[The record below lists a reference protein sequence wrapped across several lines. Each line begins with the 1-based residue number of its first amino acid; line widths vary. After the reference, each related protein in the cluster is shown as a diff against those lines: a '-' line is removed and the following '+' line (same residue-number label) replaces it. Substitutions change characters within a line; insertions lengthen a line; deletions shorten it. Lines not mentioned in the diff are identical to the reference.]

1 MSLTVDIR
9 KKFSDGNRKFE
20 LDVQFEFSGEFQVLY
35 GPSGAGKSLT
45 LRALA
50 GLLKPDSGR
59 ISFEKTVYFD
69 SSSRKYVPPQ
79 KRNLGYVPQSYGLF
93 PHLTVRK
100 NIEFGLNNFF
110 QFTTSKKDKET
121 VLYLMDLFEIKETS
135 ESYPKHLSG
144 GQKQRAAIAR
154 ALARDPKI
162 LLLDEPFAALHG
174 DLRQKMREE
183 LKSLRKKISMPILLI
198 SHDPIDLEYFGTPA
212 LYMEDGK
219 ILTARSQ

>member
-1 MSLTVDIR
+1 MSLTVDIQ
-9 KKFSDGNRKFE
+9 KKLFDGNRKFE
-20 LDVQFEFSGEFQVLY
+20 LDVRFEFSGEFQVLY

-59 ISFEKTVYFD
+59 ISFANTVYFD
-69 SSSRKYVPPQ
+69 SSSKKYIPPQ

-100 NIEFGLNNFF
+100 NIEFGLNKFF
-110 QFTTSKKDKET
+110 RVTTSKRDKET
-121 VLYLMDLFEIKETS
+121 VSYLMNLFEIEETS

-144 GQKQRAAIAR
+144 GQKQRVAIAR

-162 LLLDEPFAALHG
+162 LLLDEPFAALHT

-183 LKSLRKKISMPILLI
+183 LKSLRKKIAMPILLI
-198 SHDPIDLEYFGTPA
+198 SHDPKDLEYFGTSP

-219 ILTARSQ
+219 IISNLS

>member
-1 MSLTVDIR
+1 MSLIVDIR
-9 KKFSDGNRKFE
+9 KKLSDGNRKFE

-59 ISFEKTVYFD
+59 ISFANTVYFD
-69 SSSRKYVPPQ
+69 SSSKKYIPPQ

-100 NIEFGLNNFF
+100 NIEFGLNRFF
-110 QFTTSKKDKET
+110 QFATSKKDKET
-121 VLYLMDLFEIKETS
+121 VSYLMNLFEIEETS

-144 GQKQRAAIAR
+144 GQKQRVAIAR

-162 LLLDEPFAALHG
+162 LFLDEPFAALHG

-198 SHDPIDLEYFGTPA
+198 SHDPKDLEYFGTSA

-219 ILTARSQ
+219 ILSSRS

>member
-9 KKFSDGNRKFE
+9 KNLSDGNRKFE

-50 GLLKPDSGR
+50 GLLKPDSGK
-59 ISFEKTVYFD
+59 ISFANTVYFD
-69 SSSRKYVPPQ
+69 SSSKKYIPPQ

-100 NIEFGLNNFF
+100 NIEFGLNKFF
-110 QFTTSKKDKET
+110 RFTTSQKDKET
-121 VLYLMDLFEIKETS
+121 VSHLMNLFEIEETS

-144 GQKQRAAIAR
+144 GQKQRVAIAR

-162 LLLDEPFAALHG
+162 LLLDEPFAALHT

-183 LKSLRKKISMPILLI
+183 LKSLRNKISMPILLI
-198 SHDPIDLEYFGTPA
+198 SHDPKDLEYFGTTA

-219 ILTARSQ
+219 IISNRS

>member
-1 MSLTVDIR
+1 MSLFVDIR
-9 KKFSDGNRKFE
+9 KKLSDGNRKFE
-20 LDVQFEFSGEFQVLY
+20 LDVQFDFSGEFQVLY

-59 ISFEKTVYFD
+59 ISFANTVYFD
-69 SSSRKYVPPQ
+69 SSSKKYILPQ

-100 NIEFGLNNFF
+100 NIEFSLNRFF
-110 QFTTSKKDKET
+110 RITNKKDKEK
-121 VLYLMDLFEIKETS
+121 VSYLMNLFEIQETS

-162 LLLDEPFAALHG
+162 LLLDEPFAALHT

-198 SHDPIDLEYFGTPA
+198 SHDPKDLEYFGTSA

-219 ILTARSQ
+219 IISNRS

>member
-9 KKFSDGNRKFE
+9 KTLSDGNRKFE

-50 GLLKPDSGR
+50 GLLRPDSGR
-59 ISFEKTVYFD
+59 ISFANTVYFD
-69 SSSRKYVPPQ
+69 SSSKKYIPPQ

-100 NIEFGLNNFF
+100 NIEFGLNRFF
-110 QFTTSKKDKET
+110 RITSQKDKET
-121 VLYLMDLFEIKETS
+121 VSYLMNLFEIEETS

-144 GQKQRAAIAR
+144 GQKQRVAIAR

-162 LLLDEPFAALHG
+162 LLLDEPFAALHT

-183 LKSLRKKISMPILLI
+183 LKSLRKKIRMPILLI
-198 SHDPIDLEYFGTPA
+198 SHDPKDLEYFGTSA
-212 LYMEDGK
+212 LYMEEGK
-219 ILTARSQ
+219 IISNRS

>member
-9 KKFSDGNRKFE
+9 KKLSDGNRKFE

-59 ISFEKTVYFD
+59 ISFADAVYFD
-69 SSSRKYVPPQ
+69 SSSKKYTPPQ

-100 NIEFGLNNFF
+100 NIEFGLNKIFHA
-110 QFTTSKKDKET
+110 TKKKDKET
-121 VLYLMDLFEIKETS
+121 VSYLMNLFEIEETS

-144 GQKQRAAIAR
+144 GQKQRVAIAR

-162 LLLDEPFAALHG
+162 LLLDEPFAALHT

-183 LKSLRKKISMPILLI
+183 LKSLRHKISMPIFLI
-198 SHDPIDLEYFGTPA
+198 SHDPKDLEYFGTSA
-212 LYMEDGK
+212 LYMEDGR
-219 ILTARSQ
+219 IISNRS

>member
-9 KKFSDGNRKFE
+9 KRLSDGNRKFE

-50 GLLKPDSGR
+50 GLLKPDSGC
-59 ISFEKTVYFD
+59 ISFANTVYFD
-69 SSSRKYVPPQ
+69 SSSKKYIPPQ

-100 NIEFGLNNFF
+100 NIEFGLNKFF
-110 QFTTSKKDKET
+110 RATKQKDKET
-121 VLYLMDLFEIKETS
+121 VSYLMNLFEIEETS

-144 GQKQRAAIAR
+144 GQKQRVAIAR

-162 LLLDEPFAALHG
+162 LLLDEPFAALHT

-183 LKSLRKKISMPILLI
+183 LKSLRYKISMPILLI
-198 SHDPIDLEYFGTPA
+198 SHDPKDLEYFGTSA
-212 LYMEDGK
+212 LYMEGGK
-219 ILTARSQ
+219 IINNRS

>member
-9 KKFSDGNRKFE
+9 KKLSDGNRKFE

-59 ISFEKTVYFD
+59 ISFANTVYFD
-69 SSSRKYVPPQ
+69 SSSDKYIPPQ

-100 NIEFGLNNFF
+100 NIEFGLNKFF
-110 QFTTSKKDKET
+110 RTVKKKDKET
-121 VLYLMDLFEIKETS
+121 VSYLMNLFEIEETS
-135 ESYPKHLSG
+135 ESYPKNLSG
-144 GQKQRAAIAR
+144 GQKQRVAIAR

-162 LLLDEPFAALHG
+162 LLLDEPFAALHT
-174 DLRQKMREE
+174 DLRQKMRGE
-183 LKSLRKKISMPILLI
+183 LKSLRHKISMPILLI
-198 SHDPIDLEYFGTPA
+198 SHDPKDLEYFGTSA

-219 ILTARSQ
+219 IISNRS

>member
-9 KKFSDGNRKFE
+9 KKLSDGNRKFE

-50 GLLKPDSGR
+50 GLLKPDSGH
-59 ISFEKTVYFD
+59 ISFADAVYFD
-69 SSSRKYVPPQ
+69 SSSKKYIPPQ

-100 NIEFGLNNFF
+100 NIEFGLNKIF
-110 QFTTSKKDKET
+110 QTTKKKDKET
-121 VLYLMDLFEIKETS
+121 VSYLMNLFEIEETS

-144 GQKQRAAIAR
+144 GQKQRVAIAR

-162 LLLDEPFAALHG
+162 LLLDEPFAALHT

-183 LKSLRKKISMPILLI
+183 LKSLRHKIRMPILLI
-198 SHDPIDLEYFGTPA
+198 SHDPKDLEYFGTSA
-212 LYMEDGK
+212 LYMEDGR
-219 ILTARSQ
+219 IISNRS